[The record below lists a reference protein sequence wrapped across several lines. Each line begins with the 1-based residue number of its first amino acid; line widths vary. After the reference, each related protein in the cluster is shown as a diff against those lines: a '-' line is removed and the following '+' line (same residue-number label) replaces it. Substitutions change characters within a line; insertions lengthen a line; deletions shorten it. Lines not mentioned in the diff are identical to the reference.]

1 MVPLS
6 SLSREE
12 VPDNHNRDIGRG
24 HAHGSEVVRS
34 ANSGVS
40 SSAVASSSSYVGLIV
55 GLGAL
60 LA

>member
-6 SLSREE
+6 SLSKKRSRIIATVTSAE
-12 VPDNHNRDIGRG
+12 VT
-24 HAHGSEVVRS
+24 HGSEVVRS
-34 ANSGVS
+34 VGSGVS
-40 SSAVASSSSYVGLIV
+40 SSAVASSSSHVGLIV